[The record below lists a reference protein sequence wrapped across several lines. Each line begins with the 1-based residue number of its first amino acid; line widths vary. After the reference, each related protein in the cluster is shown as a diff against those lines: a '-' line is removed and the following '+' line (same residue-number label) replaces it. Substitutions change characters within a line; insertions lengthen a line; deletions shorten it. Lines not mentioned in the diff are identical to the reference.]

1 VLCFSLKDTTTN
13 GMAARRRTAEFRSSL
28 GGSLQHQTS
37 QGVNWLLAQLS
48 SAKSARSRMRA
59 STRCSI
65 SDTRCWPS
73 ASKVATYSAEK
84 LGLEGIVSK
93 RKDSAYR
100 SGRSPDWLKM
110 KNADAPAV
118 KREAEEDWA
127 DEPFCCSSA
136 PPQWL

>member
-1 VLCFSLKDTTTN
+1 
-13 GMAARRRTAEFRSSL
+13 MAARRRTAEFRSSL

-73 ASKVATYSAEK
+73 ASKVATYSAD
-84 LGLEGIVSK
+84 LRQRIIDSGLQRGALAEVEGMH
-93 RKDSAYR
+93 DQAGT
-100 SGRSPDWLKM
+100 GRTRVIGRPV
-110 KNADAPAV
+110 ARAV
-118 KREAEEDWA
+118 IDDDHFVACAVD
-127 DEPFCCSSA
+127 
-136 PPQWL
+136 